1 MSLSLLSFYGQSKLC
16 LYFTVPSLFDPNVIS
31 LSICRMSSDPV
42 KIWVK
47 VDDGKPRRAT
57 SVRVENN
64 ADVDDLVTAAL
75 ERVKVNVAPDLVTVE
90 FEGKKIEDSGLLVT
104 EFTTGSKNPLLLKCP
119 DECEGV

>member
-1 MSLSLLSFYGQSKLC
+1 
-16 LYFTVPSLFDPNVIS
+16 
-31 LSICRMSSDPV
+31 MSSDPV

-75 ERVKVNVAPDLVTVE
+75 ERVKMNVAPDLVTVE

>member
-16 LYFTVPSLFDPNVIS
+16 LYFTVPSLFDSNA
-31 LSICRMSSDPV
+31 LSISFCRMSSDHV

-57 SVRVENN
+57 GVCVENN

-75 ERVKVNVAPDLVTVE
+75 EKEKLNVSPGLVTVE
-90 FEGKKIEDSGLLVT
+90 FEGVEIRGGRLAT
-104 EFTTGSKNPLLLKCP
+104 EFHTSDENPLLLKCP
-119 DECEGV
+119 DECKGV